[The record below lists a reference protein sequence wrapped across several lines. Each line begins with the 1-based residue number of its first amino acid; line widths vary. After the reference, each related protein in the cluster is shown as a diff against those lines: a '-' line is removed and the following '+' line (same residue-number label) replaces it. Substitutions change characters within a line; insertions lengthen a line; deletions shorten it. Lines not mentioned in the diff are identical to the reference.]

1 MKIQKNIRGPGNKDI
16 YNIVKNN
23 KPVAAVEV
31 GFRVGLL
38 ILFLCLTNYNCSSKK
53 SRNSYF
59 NIKELDPNECLS
71 MFRPYYIKSC
81 YSYWTRFL
89 GPPVSVKILFS
100 E

>member
-53 SRNSYF
+53 SRNIRS
-59 NIKELDPNECLS
+59 NIKELDPKDCLS
-71 MFRPYYIKSC
+71 MSRPFYIKSC
-81 YSYWTRFL
+81 YSNWTRTL
-89 GPPVSVKILFS
+89 SISKITVL
-100 E
+100 